1 MFWLCPTTP
10 TIAYSVLFIYY
21 ICVAYLSVAGQAY
34 CRNKNHPIVTASTV
48 MQVLRTARKNIA
60 AVYRKQKNLKATRAE
75 DDMEDKAQT
84 RATQELLVKYMTS
97 LAIAVEKFKLPRQS
111 LESVDIFVLVFLIEQ
126 LWNLSSYNR

>member
-1 MFWLCPTTP
+1 MVWLCPPTL

-84 RATQELLVKYMTS
+84 RATQELLVKHMTS
-97 LAIAVEKFKLPRQS
+97 LAIAVEKFKLPRQ
-111 LESVDIFVLVFLIEQ
+111 
-126 LWNLSSYNR
+126 